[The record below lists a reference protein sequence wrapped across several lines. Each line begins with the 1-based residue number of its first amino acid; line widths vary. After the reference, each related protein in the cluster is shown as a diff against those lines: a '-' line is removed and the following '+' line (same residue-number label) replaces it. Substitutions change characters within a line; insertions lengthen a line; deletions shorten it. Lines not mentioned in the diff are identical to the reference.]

1 MKTITI
7 QLDEHEARFLR
18 NAADAFTKATAVYAN
33 GEGSSGKL
41 PDLGAVRVWNKIRD
55 MIDNASRS

>member
-1 MKTITI
+1 MRTITI
-7 QLDEHEARFLR
+7 TLTEPEAKFLR
-18 NAADAFTKATAVYAN
+18 NAADAFTKATDVYAN

-55 MIDNASRS
+55 LIDSSK